1 MPTIAPTIKY
11 FLSRLDVDYQVLIHP
26 RVGTPLQTAT
36 SANISP
42 EQLAYAVLLKDK
54 KNYLI
59 AILPSS
65 NVLDLN
71 ILNLQLN
78 KNYVPATLSE
88 EKKIFKDCTLGMVP
102 AIGEAYGI
110 DSIVDNALDNLS
122 AIYLPT
128 GNNSTLIR
136 VNEDEFHTI
145 QVNALHGT
153 SISENNIQFSETYTD
168 NTSVRANRYLR

>member
-1 MPTIAPTIKY
+1 MSIAPTIKH
-11 FLSRLDVDYQVLIHP
+11 FLARLDVDYQVLIHP
-26 RVGTPLQTAT
+26 RVGTPLQTAN
-36 SANISP
+36 SANIKP

-54 KNYLI
+54 KNYLV

-65 NVLDLN
+65 NILDLH

-78 KNYVPATLSE
+78 KNYIPATLSE
-88 EKKIFKDCTLGMVP
+88 EKQIFKDCTLGMVP

-122 AIYLPT
+122 DIYLPT
-128 GNNSTLIR
+128 GNNATLIK

-153 SISENNIQFSETYTD
+153 SISENNIHYSELNTD
-168 NTSVRANRYLR
+168 NTPARANRFLR